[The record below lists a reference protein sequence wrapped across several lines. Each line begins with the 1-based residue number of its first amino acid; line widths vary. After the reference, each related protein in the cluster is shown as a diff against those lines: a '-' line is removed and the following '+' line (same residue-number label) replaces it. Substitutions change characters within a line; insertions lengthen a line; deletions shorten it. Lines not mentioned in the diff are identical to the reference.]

1 MADYRLHMTGIT
13 KEFPGVLALDSAEF
27 ALEPGEVHALLG
39 MNGAGK
45 STLIKIVAGVYQ
57 KDEGK
62 ILLNGKEIEI
72 DSPDDAMQYGI
83 ATVYQDPEMIP
94 SFTGYENIFLGFESE
109 KKGALATIN
118 RRELR
123 ERAEDILK
131 EFPVYVDLTKPVA
144 ELEAVD
150 QEIVAVLRALSHQS
164 GMSVL
169 ILDEPTSI
177 LTEKEKEVLFRLIN
191 HLKNRDIS
199 IIYITHRLEEVYQ
212 IADKLTIFRDGR
224 NVATLNAKDESS
236 GADPMAIAELM
247 LGKKIDAVFPEKCQE
262 TGEEL
267 ISVQDLSLDGK
278 FHDISFSVR
287 KGEIVGVFGLVGSGV
302 EELAKTL
309 FGIFQPSGGTISI
322 HRTKVRLK
330 SPTDAINKGI
340 FLIPGDRRT
349 EGLIAVEP
357 MYFNVSLSNLKR
369 IAGALGLIKGRS
381 EKADVKRLIE
391 QLAVAPPDVNKK
403 VSFLSGGNQQKVVIC
418 KGLFTEAGVYIFAE
432 PTTGVDVGAKSSIYT
447 LMRELS
453 KNAAVILISSD
464 CTEVYGMADRSMV
477 MFKGRV
483 TMDEQTCD
491 VREEEMLLC
500 GVKGSATGGQ

>member
-1 MADYRLHMTGIT
+1 M
-13 KEFPGVLALDSAEF
+13 
-27 ALEPGEVHALLG
+27 
-39 MNGAGK
+39 
-45 STLIKIVAGVYQ
+45 
-57 KDEGK
+57 
-62 ILLNGKEIEI
+62 
-72 DSPDDAMQYGI
+72 
-83 ATVYQDPEMIP
+83 
-94 SFTGYENIFLGFESE
+94 
-109 KKGALATIN
+109 
-118 RRELR
+118 
-123 ERAEDILK
+123 
-131 EFPVYVDLTKPVA
+131 
-144 ELEAVD
+144 
-150 QEIVAVLRALSHQS
+150 
-164 GMSVL
+164 
-169 ILDEPTSI
+169 
-177 LTEKEKEVLFRLIN
+177 
-191 HLKNRDIS
+191 
-199 IIYITHRLEEVYQ
+199 
-212 IADKLTIFRDGR
+212 
-224 NVATLNAKDESS
+224 ATLNAKDESS